1 MGVCAELMRQSGATV
16 NPGASG
22 IFQPCVLF
30 DAYSGF
36 EEKEKTPMD
45 ARFLLVVQTFPFTG
59 PVPAA
64 FFFWKGNVRLAPC
77 ADVTNALC
85 IRPNEAATHRRL
97 TPPLA
102 SCLHP
107 WEVARPFSAHPDV
120 T

>member
-1 MGVCAELMRQSGATV
+1 MGGLCGVDEAERGNV

-59 PVPAA
+59 PAPAA
-64 FFFWKGNVRLAPC
+64 FFFLERKC
-77 ADVTNALC
+77 ASGSL
-85 IRPNEAATHRRL
+85 R
-97 TPPLA
+97 
-102 SCLHP
+102 
-107 WEVARPFSAHPDV
+107 
-120 T
+120 